1 MASVS
6 QIAQGVSAVAGVAS
20 GIAQNLG
27 FGNPGARGQ
36 FGPSKLLAVINQ
48 QNGLYKSH
56 HFAVTITPPRFMNG
70 HSVNPEKISL
80 LCNSSSLPGKQILA
94 SDHKRQGYGTFDR
107 RAWGA
112 SFTDIP
118 LTFYLDGRGDI
129 VKFFYKWQ
137 QQIVATDTAE
147 GPFAETNTGAMP
159 FEAAYHEYYS
169 TTMELF
175 AYDVTDNKILTYRF
189 VEAWPFQVGDVTVAW
204 AENDQ
209 FSLLPVQM
217 TYRSYSIEQEDAHM
231 VNPNGRGFNLV
242 TALGLIAGAAGVVA
256 SGSFPPRSIG
266 DFVNVFNNA
275 KVFRG
280 AVGNAIAPARGPS

>member
-6 QIAQGVSAVAGVAS
+6 QIAQGVSAVAGLAS
-20 GIAQNLG
+20 GILQGLG
-27 FGNPGARGQ
+27 GPGKQGKFGVTN
-36 FGPSKLLAVINQ
+36 LLATINQ

-56 HFAVTITPPRFMNG
+56 HFAVRITPPAFMGG
-70 HSVNPEKISL
+70 HSINSEKISL

-94 SDHKRQGYGTFDR
+94 SDHRRQGYGTFDR

-137 QQIVATDTAE
+137 QQIVATDTTQGE
-147 GPFAETNTGAMP
+147 FAETNGAAMP
-159 FEAAYHEYYS
+159 FEAAYQADYS
-169 TTMELF
+169 TTMELI
-175 AYDVTDNKILTYRF
+175 AYDVTDNTILTYRF
-189 VEAWPFQVGDVTVAW
+189 VEAWPFQVGDVSVAW
-204 AENDQ
+204 SENDQ

-217 TYRSYSIEQEDAHM
+217 TYRSYTIEQEAAPK
-231 VNPNGRGFNLV
+231 VNTNGRGFNLV

-280 AVGNAIAPARGPS
+280 AIGNAIAPARGPS